1 MQKITI
7 FGAGRVGESSALM
20 LAQKGLCREINL
32 FDLRENAA
40 AGAALDIMQSASYF
54 GFDTQV
60 NGGADVE
67 LVRDADLVIITAG
80 SPRKPGMS
88 REDVLDVNRSVIN
101 AIVDQVLE
109 HAPDAL
115 LMVVTNPVDI
125 LTWHAWK
132 RTGWE
137 RNRVFGLGGVLD
149 SSRMTFFI
157 ARETGHS
164 SRDIQTMVIGGHGD
178 SMLPLFRFSSIH
190 GINAEIVL
198 DSEARERIT
207 RHTRNGGAQVLDLRE
222 DSSAYIAPGAAIATM
237 VDAICNNRRQILP
250 CVSVLDGEYR
260 QQDTTAGV
268 PVIMGRNGVE
278 RVIELPLNDAE
289 LADFQASID
298 AIRSDL

>member
-1 MQKITI
+1 
-7 FGAGRVGESSALM
+7 
-20 LAQKGLCREINL
+20 
-32 FDLRENAA
+32 
-40 AGAALDIMQSASYF
+40 
-54 GFDTQV
+54 
-60 NGGADVE
+60 
-67 LVRDADLVIITAG
+67 
-80 SPRKPGMS
+80 MS
-88 REDVLDVNRSVIN
+88 REDVLDVNRSVID

-115 LMVVTNPVDI
+115 MMMVTNPVDI

-149 SSRMTFFI
+149 SARMTFFI

-164 SRDIQTMVIGGHGD
+164 SRDIHTMVIGGHGD

-198 DSEARERIT
+198 DSAARERIT
-207 RHTRNGGAQVLDLRE
+207 HHTRNGGAQVLDLRE

-237 VDAICNNRRQILP
+237 VDAICHDRRRILP

-268 PVIMGRNGVE
+268 PVILGRNGVE
-278 RVIELPLNDAE
+278 RVIELPLNEAE

-298 AIRSDL
+298 AIRIDL

>member
-1 MQKITI
+1 M
-7 FGAGRVGESSALM
+7 M
-20 LAQKGLCREINL
+20 
-32 FDLRENAA
+32 
-40 AGAALDIMQSASYF
+40 M
-54 GFDTQV
+54 
-60 NGGADVE
+60 
-67 LVRDADLVIITAG
+67 
-80 SPRKPGMS
+80 
-88 REDVLDVNRSVIN
+88 
-101 AIVDQVLE
+101 
-109 HAPDAL
+109 
-115 LMVVTNPVDI
+115 VTNPVDI
-125 LTWHAWK
+125 LTWHAW
-132 RTGWE
+132 RRAGWE

-149 SSRMTFFI
+149 SARMAFFI

-207 RHTRNGGAQVLDLRE
+207 QDTRNGGAQVLNLRE
-222 DSSAYIAPGAAIATM
+222 DSSAYTAPGAAIATM
-237 VDAICNNRRQILP
+237 VDAICNDRRQILP

-278 RVIELPLNDAE
+278 RVIELPLNEAE

-298 AIRSDL
+298 AIRTDL